1 MHSCTGDEGRGA
13 LMRPNTVASPSLVMP
28 QTLWGTLPSRL
39 GQYISRLV
47 FVSGCGSDGSFCD
60 CGCHVAVRV
69 FYRQPRC
76 ASRRGVG
83 GCQCCLRSAA
93 VAVAVAAGPAEYV
106 AAQPANKAGP
116 AAPVKPAAPPA
127 AAARTVTVHRVV
139 SVQASATD
147 ATDAA
152 ALQYVA
158 APVTAVETAAKELSA
173 EACKRLDWRFTHK
186 GVVPTPAQP
195 QEFTR
200 SAAGTATASLFAR
213 NGHN

>member
-1 MHSCTGDEGRGA
+1 VPPDA
-13 LMRPNTVASPSLVMP
+13 AWVAAIV
-28 QTLWGTLPSRL
+28 
-39 GQYISRLV
+39 V
-47 FVSGCGSDGSFCD
+47 FD
-60 CGCHVAVRV
+60 A
-69 FYRQPRC
+69 
-76 ASRRGVG
+76 
-83 GCQCCLRSAA
+83 AA
-93 VAVAVAAGPAEYV
+93 VAVGIAAGPAESV